1 MSLKFLVNDKIEK
14 IMKTININIKTNK
27 MKKISVLISVLLL
40 TACMSKEEKLKKAE
54 EEGNELVSVKAKLVD
69 GAGKALQ
76 KEGKEAVESASKG
89 IGELIKG
96 VDSGVKE
103 SINFSKVI
111 SEPTFQQNF
120 EECKAEK
127 VYGSDAEK
135 IKKVNVYLMAKN
147 DFKGKLILK
156 AFDANKKEIGRSSI
170 EVSIKKEDAK
180 YVDFLFDERT
190 HLLQTEYFTIK

>member
-1 MSLKFLVNDKIEK
+1 
-14 IMKTININIKTNK
+14 
-27 MKKISVLISVLLL
+27 MKKIIILASALIL

-54 EEGNELVSVKAKLVD
+54 EEGNELVSVKAKVID

-76 KEGKEAVESASKG
+76 KEGKEAAESASKG
-89 IGELIKG
+89 IGALIKG
-96 VDSGVKE
+96 VNSGVNE
-103 SINFSKVI
+103 SINNSKII
-111 SEPTFQQNF
+111 SDPTFNLNF

-127 VYGSDAEK
+127 VYGSDDDK
-135 IKKVNVYLMAKN
+135 TKKVSVYLIAKN

-156 AFDANKKEIGRSSI
+156 AFDSNKKEIGRSSL

-180 YVDFLFDERT
+180 YVDFSFDERT